1 MRIAIV
7 GGGATGALAAA
18 HLARRARE
26 STDIVV
32 IEPAERLG
40 RGLAYSTDDPR
51 HLLNVRASNMSAF
64 GDDAAHFLNWLRGRN
79 DGALAEPFSFVS
91 RKVYGDYV
99 SDVADEA
106 LQSGRIK
113 HLRDVC
119 VGASEGPSFALL
131 RLASGATL
139 GADRVVLATGHD
151 GKPTIAGV
159 AAQQPWDPESLN
171 GLSRDAP
178 LLIVGAG
185 LTMVDMALSLD
196 RRGYKGLI
204 TAVSR
209 RGLLPSAHR
218 QVAPRTLAGGDT
230 PFGAELSSLLRWLR
244 NFAGECAAGGGDWRS
259 AIDAL
264 RPHTQRLWRAMTP
277 EQRGRFLRHARAYW
291 DVHRHRMAPEV
302 EKRLGALR
310 RSGRLRV
317 VAGRVL
323 YATDLGDRI
332 SATLRLR
339 GSSEPTTI
347 DVARVIDCTGMSDA
361 PVQPRNRLICSLLD
375 SGLARLDPLGIG
387 LDVAQDFSLVDVK
400 GAPSPRIK
408 VVGPLA
414 RAAFWECV
422 AIPDI
427 RLQAQE
433 LAERL
438 IRSPQLRPALSAAA
452 E

>member
-18 HLARRARE
+18 HLAQRARE
-26 STDIVV
+26 STEIIV

-51 HLLNVRASNMSAF
+51 HLLNVRAANMSAF
-64 GDDAAHFLNWLRGRN
+64 GDDAAHFLDWLQGRN
-79 DGALAEPFSFVS
+79 GAPAEPYSFVS
-91 RKVYGDYV
+91 RRVYGDYV
-99 SDVADEA
+99 SDVAAEA
-106 LQSGRIK
+106 LQSGRVT

-119 VGASEGPSFALL
+119 VEASEGPSLALL

-151 GKPTIAGV
+151 EKPRISGV
-159 AAQQPWDPESLN
+159 AAQQPWDPDSLK
-171 GLSRDAP
+171 GLARDAP

-196 RRGYKGLI
+196 RRGHQGPI

-209 RGLLPSAHR
+209 RGLLPHAHR
-218 QVAPRTLAGGDT
+218 HVAPRPLAGADT
-230 PFGAELSSLLRWLR
+230 PFGMELSQLLRWLR
-244 NFAGECAAGGGDWRS
+244 GFAGECAAGGADWRT

-277 EQRGRFLRHARAYW
+277 DQRRRFLRHARAYW

-302 EKRLGALR
+302 EKRLEALR

-323 YATDLGDRI
+323 NAADLGDRI
-332 SATLRLR
+332 VATLWLR
-339 GSSEPTTI
+339 GAVEPTSI
-347 DVARVIDCTGMSDA
+347 EVARVIDCTGMADA
-361 PVQPRNRLICSLLD
+361 SIKSRNPLICSLLG

-387 LDVAQDFSLVDVK
+387 LDVAQDFSLVDAG

-414 RAAFWECV
+414 RAAFWECI

-438 IRSPQLRPALSAAA
+438 IRAPALGGAI
-452 E
+452 